1 MRFWS
6 ILKQL
11 FGSSSSSSSS
21 SRELCEARGVVV
33 FCFGNS
39 LVGLLRGS
47 LADWLAIA
55 MLCNLRSWLFACFV
69 WLLLASLVCF
79 HLLALLVCQLH
90 FTYVAWFAWL
100 ARRAR
105 VLTWFGLD
113 SLCSDRKSRTF
124 WIRGKSFVNWSW
136 AWFFRWK
143 MWKISKLPSRL
154 KLSMI
159 FLEASPRG

>member
-1 MRFWS
+1 MDLHTHTRVVWIFFEIQTYLLFMLNHLWKFQPAD
-6 ILKQL
+6 LKNI
-11 FGSSSSSSSS
+11 FVSGSSSSSSSSS

-33 FCFGNS
+33 FCLGNS

-79 HLLALLVCQLH
+79 HLLALLVCQLQ

-113 SLCSDRKSRTF
+113 SLCSVDLLAGCLNS
-124 WIRGKSFVNWSW
+124 IC
-136 AWFFRWK
+136 
-143 MWKISKLPSRL
+143 LPCL
-154 KLSMI
+154 
-159 FLEASPRG
+159 

>member
-1 MRFWS
+1 MRFRA
-6 ILKQL
+6 ILKLL
-11 FGSSSSSSSS
+11 FGSSSSSSS
-21 SRELCEARGVVV
+21 RELREARGVVV

-47 LADWLAIA
+47 LADWLATA
-55 MLCNLRSWLFACFV
+55 LLLQFAILIVCLLALLCFV
-69 WLLLASLVCF
+69 WLLLAYLVCF
-79 HLLALLVCQLH
+79 DLLALLVCQLH
-90 FTYVAWFAWL
+90 FAYVAWFAWL

-124 WIRGKSFVNWSW
+124 WIRGKSSVNWSW

-143 MWKISKLPSRL
+143 MWKISKSSCSTSNLQRNSL
-154 KLSMI
+154 
-159 FLEASPRG
+159 